1 MEKKPEYQISAS
13 VNDGIIE
20 IVMTGEVVES
30 AVKNMQN
37 EINAIIQGNGIEN
50 VLIDVRAIK
59 GRFGNTSAHHRFRNY
74 LPDFHRINFVFVDLP
89 ENADFE
95 SFQEVAAKEVGI
107 SFKWFTDMDTA
118 RKWLKNKGKKM

>member
-37 EINAIIQGNGIEN
+37 EINAIIQGNGIGN

-95 SFQEVAAKEVGI
+95 SFQEVTAKKSGM

-118 RKWLKNKGKKM
+118 RKWLKSKGKKK